1 MAKREVPNNLT
12 KSLVTLAKNLSAPQY
27 NQVIG
32 TMSALLSGITFQYED
47 DPLNIN
53 FHKDALEIYSH
64 HKVNKKETKKLKK
77 QPTAKIIPLRF
88 DRGQDEF

>member
-12 KSLVTLAKNLSAPQY
+12 KSLVTLAKTLPAAQY

-32 TMSALLSGITFQYED
+32 TMSALLSGITFQYDD

-53 FHKDALEIYSH
+53 FHKDALEIYSF
-64 HKVNKKETKKLKK
+64 HKVNKKKLKK
-77 QPTAKIIPLRF
+77 QPSAKIIHF
-88 DRGQDEF
+88 KFKKDQDET